1 MPTSATVITFYS
13 DYKSPYAF
21 VAKAEVY
28 QLEQDYNVI
37 VRWLPYTLNI
47 PTYLGSVELRSE
59 HHWRRVRYS
68 YMDARRLANLQG
80 LTLRGPKKIYDSRL
94 ANIGMLYAL
103 EHDAFRRYNDLV
115 FERFW
120 KRELDIEELDAILG
134 VLKEAG
140 ADTGGFR
147 SFVGGPGGAAHD
159 RIVAEAEEAGVFG
172 VPMFVLDGE
181 LFWGGD
187 RLPLLRHVLDARGL
201 ARAGQA
207 AQPDLTHIGMER
219 I

>member
-1 MPTSATVITFYS
+1 MPTPVTVITFYS

-21 VAKAEVY
+21 VAKAGAY
-28 QLEQDYNVI
+28 QLEQDYDVT
-37 VRWLPYTLNI
+37 VQWLPYTLNI
-47 PTYLGSVELRSE
+47 QSYLGSVELRSE

-68 YMDARRLANLQG
+68 YMDARRLANIQS

-94 ANIGMLYAL
+94 ANVGMLYAL
-103 EHDAFRRYNDLV
+103 EQDAFRRYNDLV

-120 KRELDIEELDAILG
+120 KRELEIDEFDAIVA
-134 VLKEAG
+134 VLEEAG

-147 SFVGGPGGAAHD
+147 SFVDGPEGAAHD
-159 RIVAEAEEAGVFG
+159 RIVAEAEEAGIFG

-187 RLPLLRHVLDARGL
+187 RLPLLREILDARGL
-201 ARAGQA
+201 ARAGQGT
-207 AQPDLTHIGMER
+207 QSGLTHSRKESI
-219 I
+219 